1 MSTDQHIE
9 LETTPVEVPLAGELG
24 TQSRSVWP
32 VIGRSLLPL
41 AVMIVIG
48 TVVVGLVL
56 LVRLLVDPVR
66 YFLLQQGLFVGI
78 MISGL
83 ALVIITYIITTR
95 RTLKRIAVWR
105 ERGQTAKVMAATVT
119 LLVVAFVLV
128 FPLLLALLLCVGV

>member
-1 MSTDQHIE
+1 MTADQHME
-9 LETTPVEVPLAGELG
+9 LETTLVEAPLSGALG
-24 TQSRSVWP
+24 ADSSRVWP
-32 VIGRSLLPL
+32 VIGRGLLPL
-41 AVMIVIG
+41 ALMVVIG
-48 TVVVGLVL
+48 AVVVGLVL

-66 YFLLQQGLFVGI
+66 DFLLQEGLFAGI

-95 RTLKRIAVWR
+95 RTLKRIHVWR

-128 FPLLLALLLCVGV
+128 FPLLLALLLRVGV